1 MGYFER
7 AGGVRLGDSLNTG
20 HSANRGVF
28 VQYRGLVALY
38 RTLGI
43 SGLQESG
50 LNGSGLDWF
59 TGAIMRKSSK
69 NGDHHQFSN
78 GSRMYGPEFISFKIL
93 TKDMF
98 AVIKLTSIIQWDS
111 CSLL

>member
-20 HSANRGVF
+20 HSANRGVHLHYRGVYLHF
-28 VQYRGLVALY
+28 RGVYLHYRGVYLHYRGLVALY

-59 TGAIMRKSSK
+59 TWAIMRKSSK
-69 NGDHHQFSN
+69 NGNHH
-78 GSRMYGPEFISFKIL
+78 
-93 TKDMF
+93 
-98 AVIKLTSIIQWDS
+98 
-111 CSLL
+111 